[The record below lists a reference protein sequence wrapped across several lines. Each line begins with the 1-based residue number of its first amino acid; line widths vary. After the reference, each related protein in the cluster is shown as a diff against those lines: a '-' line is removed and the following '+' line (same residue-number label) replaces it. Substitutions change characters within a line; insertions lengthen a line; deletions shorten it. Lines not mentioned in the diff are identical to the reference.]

1 MGNDRR
7 PESMRRCGPLARR
20 SIISDADGQG
30 KLHSMDWDKEP
41 LPDIHSAAS
50 LGPDR
55 LATRY
60 VRNPCMCACSHTLLS
75 HVVSIIC
82 DMRRAYETWH
92 HSAAVALVHH
102 RPPWTIYCTP
112 FCPHPFYSSVDMS
125 VAHVSTHGA
134 LAFADKL

>member
-60 VRNPCMCACSHTLLS
+60 VRNPCMCACSHTCSRMWSRSSATCDGRMKHGITLLPWLS
-75 HVVSIIC
+75 STIDHHGPYTA
-82 DMRRAYETWH
+82 R
-92 HSAAVALVHH
+92 HSAHTL
-102 RPPWTIYCTP
+102 Y
-112 FCPHPFYSSVDMS
+112 
-125 VAHVSTHGA
+125 TH
-134 LAFADKL
+134 L